1 MLRSVRA
8 IKWLKSKLR
17 RLLFAA
23 GNVTGAAFL
32 LLIYSATAFA
42 QTGAD
47 AAGKFKAASDTV
59 VKAIQQI
66 SLIAVVLL
74 LVAGFGLLMWGG
86 VTDALRIRAV
96 RIIFFVVA
104 GGAGLFL
111 FAQPI
116 GDLLTSTFS
125 ASTAAAK

>member
-1 MLRSVRA
+1 MTSVRA
-8 IKWLKSKLR
+8 IKWVKSELR
-17 RLLFAA
+17 PVIFAA
-23 GNVTGAAFL
+23 GNLTGAV
-32 LLIYSATAFA
+32 LLILTNSVAAFA

-125 ASTAAAK
+125 ASTSAAK

>member
-1 MLRSVRA
+1 MTLVNA
-8 IKWLKSKLR
+8 IKWVKQEIKRLR
-17 RLLFAA
+17 LIA
-23 GNVTGAAFL
+23 GNLAAFIGL
-32 LLIYSATAFA
+32 AMISCTDAFA
-42 QTGAD
+42 QTGGN

-86 VTDALRIRAV
+86 VTDTLRVRAV
-96 RIIFFVVA
+96 RILFFVVA

-125 ASTAAAK
+125 AGTSAQ